1 MFHEFNGIY
10 GYRRLTMNINR
21 RYQTQY
27 NHKRIRRLLRQ
38 LGLIS
43 HIRRTNG
50 YCTKTSYKNIE
61 DNHLNGDFTAAA
73 PNEKWLTDVTYLRY
87 GAGKKA
93 YLSAIKDI
101 YDGSIVAY
109 KVRCANDNP
118 LVMDTLKDAIQT
130 HPDAT
135 PMIHSDRGSQYTS
148 KAFRQITTEAGMTR
162 SMSRLATCTDNAP
175 MESFFGHFK
184 CECYDLKMYHTFEAL
199 ESDIE
204 QYIEFYNHKRLQA
217 QLNSLAPVEFRA
229 QAAA

>member
-1 MFHEFNGIY
+1 
-10 GYRRLTMNINR
+10 
-21 RYQTQY
+21 
-27 NHKRIRRLLRQ
+27 
-38 LGLIS
+38 
-43 HIRRTNG
+43 
-50 YCTKTSYKNIE
+50 
-61 DNHLNGDFTAAA
+61 
-73 PNEKWLTDVTYLRY
+73 
-87 GAGKKA
+87 
-93 YLSAIKDI
+93 
-101 YDGSIVAY
+101 
-109 KVRCANDNP
+109 
-118 LVMDTLKDAIQT
+118 
-130 HPDAT
+130 

-175 MESFFGHFK
+175 MENFFGHFK